1 MWYGLNEPGYK
12 IWVDTDKDSY
22 QSRKAENNF
31 VVSRHNQFCTVG
43 RAEIHGYDNPEI
55 IENADNGIYYSY
67 NNQPNL
73 VFCQRA

>member
-31 VVSRHNQFCTVG
+31 VVSWHNQFSTVG
-43 RAEIHGYDNPEI
+43 RAKIHSDDNPEI
-55 IENADNGIYYSY
+55 IENADNGIYHSY
-67 NNQPNL
+67 NYQPNMVL
-73 VFCQRA
+73 GQSS